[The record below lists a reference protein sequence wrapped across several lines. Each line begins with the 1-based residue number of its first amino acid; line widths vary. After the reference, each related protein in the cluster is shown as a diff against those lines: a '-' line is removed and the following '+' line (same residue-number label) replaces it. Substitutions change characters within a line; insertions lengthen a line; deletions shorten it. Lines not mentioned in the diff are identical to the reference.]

1 LDPTT
6 YLSKL
11 KKGDRQS
18 QKAIYD
24 LYVPI
29 MFGICRR
36 YVKNEQDAEDVMLGG
51 FLKIFTKIDQ
61 YRGTGNF
68 EGWMKRIMVN
78 ESLMFLRKHNM
89 NLSVEISDHQIPIS
103 PDAESNLQTKELLAL
118 LNKLP
123 TGYRTV
129 FNLYAIEGYKH
140 QEIADMLGISINTSK
155 SQLIKARKKLKE
167 FLSDEMQIA
176 Q

>member
-1 LDPTT
+1 
-6 YLSKL
+6 
-11 KKGDRQS
+11 
-18 QKAIYD
+18 
-24 LYVPI
+24 

-61 YRGTGNF
+61 YTGSGNF

-89 NLSVEISDHQIPIS
+89 NLSVEISDHQISIS
-103 PDAESNLQTKELLAL
+103 PEAESHLQTKELLSL
-118 LNKLP
+118 LDKLP
-123 TGYRTV
+123 VGYRTI

-140 QEIADMLGISINTSK
+140 HEIADKLGISINTSK

-167 FLSDEMQIA
+167 YLSDEMQIA